1 MVFHSLPRSH
11 DAAYNAAINLANA
24 TRGPCTEGTRVDII
38 EKIMA
43 WVKETDAAKAPSVYW
58 LTGLAGL
65 GKTTI
70 AYTICKR
77 LEEAKV
83 PFTSFFCSRQLDSK
97 NSKLLVTTLC
107 RHLAELFSSY
117 ASQVLPILESNSSI
131 VDAQLRRQMDELLA
145 EPWMASLDC
154 RECLPVPVVI
164 VDALDEN
171 DRGTNFLEELLRVVE
186 SGKLAGIKFLVTS
199 RPEPTLVNMC
209 KSFPEDAVCKLH
221 EVDTANVQKDIER
234 YLFEALPD
242 LKDDPNLVVLAQQ
255 AGGLFI
261 YATTAVRFLCPY
273 PPLSTCEK
281 SKQLKIML
289 SSWPMSDG
297 RDGRLAVDEL
307 YDQILGVAFRDD
319 RVRHERLQILH
330 TVLCA
335 EIRINMSVLANLSG
349 TDQDTVKTVV
359 DSLHAVLFISSKD
372 NYVYWYHASFPDFL
386 FNEGRA
392 KFRIFLYPN
401 YPAYEI
407 NVFCDPSAHHA
418 VLAHQCFSIM
428 LEFLH
433 FNMCGLDSSYIF
445 DSDVSQLSDRK
456 QKNLTSTLQ
465 YASQCWAKHLFQ
477 AKPAEND
484 TNGLFLCLDKFMS
497 NKLLFWIEAMNLID
511 AAFECSPLLKD
522 AENWLKRVRNTLL
535 IKRELSQ
542 FLSRESNSLA

>member
-1 MVFHSLPRSH
+1 
-11 DAAYNAAINLANA
+11 
-24 TRGPCTEGTRVDII
+24 
-38 EKIMA
+38 MA
-43 WVKETDAAKAPSVYW
+43 WAKETDAAKAPSVYW

-70 AYTICKR
+70 AYTICER

-107 RHLAELFSSY
+107 RNLAELFSSY
-117 ASQVLPILESNSSI
+117 ASQVLPILESNSGI

-145 EPWMASLDC
+145 EPWKASLDC
-154 RECLPVPVVI
+154 RECLQVPVVV

-171 DRGTNFLEELLRVVE
+171 DRGANFLEELLRIVE

-199 RPEPTLVNMC
+199 RPEPTLVDMC
-209 KSFPEDAVCKLH
+209 KSFPEDVVCKLH

-234 YLFEALPD
+234 YLCEALPD
-242 LKDDPNLVVLAQQ
+242 LKDNPNLVVLAQR

-261 YATTAVRFLCPY
+261 YATTAVRFLSPY
-273 PPLSTCEK
+273 PPLSTREK
-281 SKQLKIML
+281 SKQLTIML
-289 SSWPMSDG
+289 SSWPISDG

-307 YDQILGVAFRDD
+307 YEQILGVAFRDD

-330 TVLCA
+330 TILCA
-335 EIRINMSVLANLSG
+335 EIRINMSVLADLSD

-372 NYVYWYHASFPDFL
+372 NHVYWYHASFPDFL
-386 FNEGRA
+386 FNDEQA
-392 KFRIFLYPN
+392 KIRIFLHPN
-401 YPAYEI
+401 SLAYEI
-407 NVFCDPSAHHA
+407 NVFCDLSTHHA

-456 QKNLTSTLQ
+456 HKNLTSTLQ
-465 YASQCWAKHLFQ
+465 YASRCWAKHLVQ
-477 AKPAEND
+477 AMPAEND
-484 TNGLFLCLDKFMS
+484 TNDLFLCLNKFMS
-497 NKLLFWIEAMNLID
+497 DKLLFWIEAMNLID
-511 AAFECSPLLKD
+511 AVFECSPLLKD
-522 AENWLKRVRNTLL
+522 AENWLKKVRSAMSIMKENYL
-535 IKRELSQ
+535 IGFPGK
-542 FLSRESNSLA
+542 ATA